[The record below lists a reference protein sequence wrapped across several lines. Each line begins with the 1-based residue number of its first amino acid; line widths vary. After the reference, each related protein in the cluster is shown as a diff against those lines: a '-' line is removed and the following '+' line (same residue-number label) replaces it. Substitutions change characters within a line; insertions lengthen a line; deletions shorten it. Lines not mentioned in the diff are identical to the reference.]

1 MDCLGDFKVDD
12 KMKYVKKKEIM
23 SELKDYLSNWRTGVK
38 DAFDRMFVIEYPK
51 GKTIR
56 IHDYWYEGEKIDWK
70 NIQSISL
77 SDAYKRIKWV
87 KK

>member
-1 MDCLGDFKVDD
+1 
-12 KMKYVKKKEIM
+12 MKYVKKKEIM

-56 IHDYWYEGEKIDWK
+56 IHDY
-70 NIQSISL
+70 
-77 SDAYKRIKWV
+77 
-87 KK
+87 